1 MRGLLIILL
10 AAEAWAQTATTR
22 APIFPAD
29 NESPEQGQAAELLE
43 AVCPAKVVN
52 GKQITCG
59 DACPEFTGFRGDRE
73 DWQAASVIRGHFLSP
88 TSNDVAL
95 SMLGCEAHSMNF
107 GGTVLLTQRAK
118 KWKMLWYKP
127 GVQTEQCHKV
137 PLEGGRE
144 ILVCIGQYGG
154 QGSVSTSLYVQ
165 DLLLPTENLM
175 ADERQAAFF
184 EVVDDTAACG
194 WNMEDDAKP
203 NPLTLQYIEKVTFGV
218 QRKDKTVLSVVARY
232 GERSM
237 TPPEVQQCL
246 ASGPANFNPP
256 TKRYMVDFLFDGR
269 DYHVAPWSP
278 KIEESTA
285 GH

>member
-1 MRGLLIILL
+1 MRGLLIV
-10 AAEAWAQTATTR
+10 WRRRRGHRRPPR
-22 APIFPAD
+22 ALRSFLPTMNP
-29 NESPEQGQAAELLE
+29 
-43 AVCPAKVVN
+43 
-52 GKQITCG
+52 
-59 DACPEFTGFRGDRE
+59 R
-73 DWQAASVIRGHFLSP
+73 AASVIRGHFLSP

-118 KWKMLWYKP
+118 KWRMSYKP

-137 PLEGGRE
+137 PLEGGDKSYSLA
-144 ILVCIGQYGG
+144 IMG

-237 TPPEVQQCL
+237 TPPGSEQCL